1 MNMPKLI
8 LKCCKAKLYNK
19 ETCRCKSL
27 QTIQKCLSTYSRK
40 LRNLP
45 PFTNNNTNLYYQ
57 SINSFVL
64 SSKADNDSQNKL
76 RESIIDAIVNKNIPE
91 CYFKLSKRWELM
103 NQNVQD
109 YIKILHPQQIDTISC
124 VSKAGRKYNYDFD
137 FIIND
142 IPHKVELKFN
152 AEQIDDTPQY
162 NSPMKPSQYMSKSYE
177 EFFYDHYLSIIAQSE
192 QLPVPERTI
201 YLKEI
206 HNNDPPCMKSYKSL
220 YKLSSQF
227 HELCKRESKKSIE
240 MFMSNVKLDTQKLSS
255 YLLESQKNKHY
266 MMYSKN
272 CFHYETPNMDDYV
285 IHSYIVDQK
294 NKNRFICETKSGKKM
309 YILLRWKNGNGVAFP
324 AFQIS

>member
-1 MNMPKLI
+1 MPKLI
-8 LKCCKAKLYNK
+8 LNCCKAKLYNK
-19 ETCRCKSL
+19 EICRCKPIY
-27 QTIQKCLSTYSRK
+27 TIQKCLSTYSRK

-45 PFTNNNTNLYYQ
+45 HFTNNNTDLYYQ
-57 SINSFVL
+57 SINSFIL
-64 SSKADNDSQNKL
+64 SQKADNDSQNKL

-91 CYFKLSKRWELM
+91 CYFKSSKRWKSM

-109 YIKILHPQQIDTISC
+109 YIKILHPQHIDTISC
-124 VSKAGRKYNYDFD
+124 VSKAGRKYNYDFE
-137 FIIND
+137 FLINGV
-142 IPHKVELKFN
+142 HYKVELKFN
-152 AEQIDDTPQY
+152 AETIDDTPQY

-177 EFFYDHYLSIIAQSE
+177 EFFYDHYLSIIAKSE
-192 QLPVPERTI
+192 QLPVPEKTI

-227 HELCKRESKKSIE
+227 HKLCKSESKKSIE
-240 MFMSNVKLDTQKLSS
+240 MFMSNVELDTQKLSS

-266 MMYSKN
+266 MMYSKK
-272 CFHYETPNMDDYV
+272 CFHYQMPNMDDYV
-285 IHSYIVDQK
+285 IHSYIVDKK